1 MGQYLYRARQ
11 AQPELET
18 MEGVKGLFGIGERVR
33 DVISVIEQ
41 DASALQM
48 LRLYGST
55 CIHTFMYH
63 IQGDTN
69 DVRLLITGRNV
80 TDHHARMLAQHIGKC
95 TNLTE
100 VDFSS
105 IDLHMY
111 LRRASHHVRTFL
123 QTI

>member
-48 LRLYGST
+48 LRLYGLT
-55 CIHTFMYH
+55 CIHACM
-63 IQGDTN
+63 
-69 DVRLLITGRNV
+69 
-80 TDHHARMLAQHIGKC
+80 HHMQ
-95 TNLTE
+95 
-100 VDFSS
+100 
-105 IDLHMY
+105 
-111 LRRASHHVRTFL
+111 
-123 QTI
+123 